1 MRLEE
6 MIDEILNQVQT
17 MTPALILTLGLAIGL
32 QHAFEPDH
40 ISAVTTQISKR
51 KYKTQ
56 AVKQLLKEGA
66 FKSSILGA
74 LWGAG
79 HTTTLVIIGLLLF
92 LFSIN
97 IPSNIFLGF
106 EFIVGIMLVILALTT
121 FSNKKLFKIKH
132 IHPHLHSNGT
142 LHTHP
147 HNHDGDHKHTH
158 KSYIIGCIHGL
169 AGSGSL
175 VVLMASTLGDVETVL
190 SFILIFGIG
199 SVIGMTIISSLIGL
213 PFAFTNK
220 FGTASKA
227 LRYIACTASLL
238 IGANILYDI
247 GITENLFGI

>member
-1 MRLEE
+1 
-6 MIDEILNQVQT
+6 MIDEILNQIQT
-17 MTPALILTLGLAIGL
+17 MTPALILTLGLAVGL

-40 ISAVTTQISKR
+40 VSAVTTQISKR
-51 KYKTQ
+51 KYKIQT
-56 AVKQLLKEGA
+56 VKQLIKEST

-92 LFSIN
+92 VFSIN
-97 IPSNIFLGF
+97 IPSNVFLGF
-106 EFIVGIMLVILALTT
+106 EFIVGMMLVFLAITT
-121 FSNKKLFKIKH
+121 FSNKKLFKLKH
-132 IHPHLHSNGT
+132 AHPHVHSNGT
-142 LHTHP
+142 LHIHP
-147 HNHDGDHKHTH
+147 HNHDREHKHTH
-158 KSYIIGCIHGL
+158 KSYLIGCIHGL

-175 VVLMASTLGDVETVL
+175 VVLMASTLGDIETVL

-220 FGTASKA
+220 FGTTSKA

-238 IGANILYDI
+238 IGINIIYDI